1 MAGMVGSPIRRRRR
15 VSERAIVTPLEG
27 VLFAL
32 AAFLFSFSALGQYVS
47 SVRPAEA
54 GGRGTLIG
62 PLILAAFL
70 AVPALASVS
79 LRAWARRRRRKLA
92 HRAGD

>member
-1 MAGMVGSPIRRRRR
+1 MAGMAGLPIRRRRR

-32 AAFLFSFSALGQYVS
+32 AAFLFVFSALGQCIS

-54 GGRGTLIG
+54 GGRFTLIG
-62 PLILAAFL
+62 PLILAAFPDI
-70 AVPALASVS
+70 PALAGVS
-79 LRAWARRRRRKLA
+79 LRAWARRRRRRLA
-92 HRAGD
+92 DRAGA